1 MGQSNSSSW
10 TTVFKTGAMSLFVFL
25 LIFISLTA
33 MNVKISFSKETL
45 TFIEHYHLANDIDSG
60 SLSLESKSE
69 LLDLLKYKMRP
80 SAKGEDPNYT
90 LKIHDIIEAVQNKN
104 R

>member
-10 TTVFKTGAMSLFVFL
+10 KTVFKTGAMSLFVFL
-25 LIFISLTA
+25 FILVSLTA
-33 MNVKISFSKETL
+33 MNIKISFSKETL
-45 TFIEHYHLANDIDSG
+45 IFMENNHLANDIDVD
-60 SLSLESKSE
+60 SLSSESKSE
-69 LLDLLKYKMRP
+69 LINLLKYKIRP
-80 SAKGEDPNYT
+80 SAIGEDPNYK

>member
-25 LIFISLTA
+25 FLLLSLTA

-45 TFIEHYHLANDIDSG
+45 TFIENYHLPNDIDSG
-60 SLSLESKSE
+60 SLSLEPKSE
-69 LLDLLKYKMRP
+69 LLKLLKYKIRP
-80 SAKGEDPNYT
+80 SARGEDNNYE
-90 LKIHDIIEAVQNKN
+90 LKIHDIIEAVQNNN